1 MADVEPTDKETAM
14 LKTLRVSCVLLLFA
28 LTTIRFTIDDDNKL
42 VILFGLSGFLCA
54 AMFASSYLQEKRR
67 AGEQKTPMNGLG
79 VFLLY
84 VFLILY
90 VILACLGSA
99 VALEE
104 NNPLNLLPVFSYGLA
119 AGASLMWWRAKKA

>member
-1 MADVEPTDKETAM
+1 M
-14 LKTLRVSCVLLLFA
+14 LKALCIACLVLLFA
-28 LTTIRFTIDDDNKL
+28 LTALRFTTDDDNKL

-54 AMFASSYLQEKRR
+54 VMFASLYLQEKRR
-67 AGEQKTPMNGLG
+67 AREQKTPMSGLG

-90 VILACLGSA
+90 VIWACLGSA
-99 VALEE
+99 VALDE
-104 NNPLNLLPVFSYGLA
+104 NNPLILLPVFSYGLA